1 MSVPAASLTPPS
13 QPPRR
18 PRRRPPKAWFL
29 SRTQVQAVIY
39 HPKVQWVMTRLRI
52 RRWLTI
58 RRWPPLLLAG
68 ALTRSIAPPPGPRW
82 HFTPVAET
90 LGISIVVI
98 ALSTD
103 AYLTHRARRLA
114 GLRSRPAYLA
124 MAAGPLALAVVC
136 IYIAAVPLNV
146 HHPRLSE
153 LFTLIGALSGW
164 MALLALGRALT
175 WGRLRR
181 FCWIYPPARSAA
193 NTQP

>member
-1 MSVPAASLTPPS
+1 
-13 QPPRR
+13 
-18 PRRRPPKAWFL
+18 
-29 SRTQVQAVIY
+29 
-39 HPKVQWVMTRLRI
+39 MTRLRI

-68 ALTRSIAPPPGPRW
+68 AFAGSIAPRSGLGW
-82 HFTPVAET
+82 HFTLVAGT
-90 LGISIVVI
+90 LDISIVVI

-124 MAAGPLALAVVC
+124 MAVSPLVLAVVC

-146 HHPRLSE
+146 HHPRLSG
-153 LFTLIGALSGW
+153 LSTLIGALSGW
-164 MALLALGRALT
+164 TALLALGRALT

-181 FCWIYPPARSAA
+181 LCWIYPPAGSAA
-193 NTQP
+193 DTQP